1 VAGERATITFLDA
14 LVEALRRAGSYNRN
28 DQEPPAAV
36 LWPDKERQWVPLLP
50 LLRARLPLLTLG
62 DYHPGERSGPAFWL
76 RCMIARSIPD
86 DRLPDDAT
94 PILYLP
100 GYSRQELR
108 AIEDCPRP
116 LKPLAELQYRGT
128 IWTHRNGKDWTVSSF
143 LQSANPGLGIELGG
157 DSATR
162 EALQRALLR
171 IAEEPVARLRK
182 EAPLRAQFFDSLLNP
197 DEARSI
203 LLWLNDPAHYR
214 ERLSSAEWDAFVGLC
229 ARKYGVDPAK
239 DGPLAAAER
248 LGRQEPP
255 WELIWQRFRE
265 SPQAYPQL
273 PELLRRARPAQLTM
287 FDLAEAWPQD
297 NETAETQLR
306 IELQAQRERHPNE
319 VRETLARL
327 EAEHA
332 PRRDWVWAAL
342 GRAPLAAAL
351 EPLSRLAAATR
362 RIPAGAS
369 VAAIAAA
376 YAEWG
381 WEADAA
387 VLDALATVEDPGDV
401 AAVKSVITALY
412 RPWLTQAATTF
423 QQALVGAQEATST
436 AVEPIQPAAGVCVLF
451 CDALRF
457 DLGRALAAA
466 LSRRGLSSTLTTR
479 LAALP
484 TVTATAK
491 PALAPLNGQLSGAG
505 QGGLEPAI
513 TATGARLT
521 IDGLRRALEGQGY
534 QILRGNETGDPSGRA
549 WAELG
554 AIDSY
559 GHQHGWKLAHHVR
572 AELRALERRVAALLD
587 AGWQQVQVITD
598 HGWLMLPDG
607 LPKAELPEHLT
618 VVRKGRCA
626 RLKELAQTDQQVV
639 SWYWDPSARI
649 AVAPNICCYE
659 AGKEYEHGGLSPQEC
674 VVPVINVTRGGAIRR
689 DVVIERVA
697 WRGLRC
703 VIKVAGAQPGDRIDL
718 RGRAADPGSSL
729 TAEAKAPGPDGSV
742 SLIVPDDEREG
753 EDALV
758 VVLATD
764 GNVLAQTATVIGG

>member
-1 VAGERATITFLDA
+1 
-14 LVEALRRAGSYNRN
+14 
-28 DQEPPAAV
+28 
-36 LWPDKERQWVPLLP
+36 
-50 LLRARLPLLTLG
+50 
-62 DYHPGERSGPAFWL
+62 
-76 RCMIARSIPD
+76 MIARSIPD
-86 DRLPDDAT
+86 DRLPDDET
-94 PILYLP
+94 PILSLP

-143 LQSANPGLGIELGG
+143 LQSADPGLGVELGG

-203 LLWLNDPAHYR
+203 LLWLNDPAHFR
-214 ERLSSAEWDAFVGLC
+214 ERLSSAEWAAFAGLC

-297 NETAETQLR
+297 NETAEARLR
-306 IELQAQRERHPNE
+306 TELQVQRECHPSE

-332 PRRDWVWAAL
+332 PRRSWVWAAL

-362 RIPAGAS
+362 RIPAGAT
-369 VAAIAAA
+369 VAAIACA

-401 AAVKSVITALY
+401 AAVKAVVTALY

-423 QQALVGAQEATST
+423 QQALVGAQEATYP
-436 AVEPIQPAAGVCVLF
+436 ALAPIQPAAGVCVLF

-457 DLGRALAAA
+457 DLGQALVAA
-466 LSRRGLSSTLTTR
+466 LTQRGMSSTITTR

-484 TVTATAK
+484 TVTPTAK

-534 QILRGNETGDPSGRA
+534 QILRGDETGDPSGRA

-587 AGWQQVQVITD
+587 AGWQQVQVVTD

-626 RLKELAQTDQQVV
+626 RLKELAQTDQQIV
-639 SWYWDPSARI
+639 SWYWDPSVRI

-674 VVPVINVTRGGAIRR
+674 VVPVIRVTRGGAVRR
-689 DVVIERVA
+689 DVVIERVT

-703 VIKVAGAQPGDRIDL
+703 VIKVAGAQPSDRIDL

-729 TAEAKAPGPDGSV
+729 AAEAKAPGPDGRV

-753 EDALV
+753 EAALV
-758 VVLATD
+758 VVLAAD
-764 GNVLAQTATVIGG
+764 GSVLAQAATVIGG

>member
-1 VAGERATITFLDA
+1 MTHLDTTTFLDA

-36 LWPDKERQWVPLLP
+36 LWPDKERQWVQLLP
-50 LLRARLPLLTLG
+50 LLRAQLPLLTLG
-62 DYHPGERSGPAFWL
+62 EYNPAERSGPAFWL

-86 DRLPDDAT
+86 DLLPEHAT

-116 LKPLAELQYRGT
+116 LKPLAELQYRGA

-143 LQSANPGLGIELGG
+143 LQSAEPGLGIELGG

-171 IAEEPVARLRK
+171 VAEEPIARLRK

-197 DEARSI
+197 DEARSM
-203 LLWLNDPAHYR
+203 LLWLNDPAHHR
-214 ERLSSAEWDAFVGLC
+214 ERLSNAEWEAFAGLC
-229 ARKYGVDPAK
+229 VRKYGFDPAK

-248 LGRQEPP
+248 LGKQEAP
-255 WELIWQRFRE
+255 WDLIWQRYRE

-273 PELLRRARPAQLTM
+273 SELLRRARPAQLTM

-297 NETAETQLR
+297 NETAEAQLR
-306 IELQAQRERHPNE
+306 VQLQAQREHHPAE
-319 VRETLARL
+319 VREALARL
-327 EAEHA
+327 EGEHA
-332 PRRDWVWAAL
+332 PRRNWVWASL

-351 EPLSRLAAATR
+351 EQLGKLSTTTR
-362 RIPAGAS
+362 RVPAGAT
-369 VAAIAAA
+369 VNELAGA

-387 VLDALATVEDPGDV
+387 VMEALSRVEEPGDV
-401 AAVKSVITALY
+401 SAVKAVVTALY
-412 RPWLTQAATTF
+412 RPWLTQVATTF
-423 QQALVGAQEATST
+423 QRAVAAGPGVSYSTS
-436 AVEPIQPAAGVCVLF
+436 VPVQVAAGVCVLF

-466 LSRRGLSSTLTTR
+466 LNQRGLTCIVEAH

-484 TVTATAK
+484 TITPTAK
-491 PALAPLNGQLSGAG
+491 PALVPLNGQLSGAG

-513 TATGARLT
+513 TTTGTKLT
-521 IDGLRRALEGQGY
+521 IDGLRRSLEGQGY
-534 QILRGNETGDPSGRA
+534 QILRGDETGDPSGRA

-559 GHQHGWKLAHHVR
+559 GHQHGWKVAHHVR
-572 AELRALERRVAALLD
+572 AELGALERRIAALLD
-587 AGWQQVQVITD
+587 AGWQQIQVVTD

-618 VVRKGRCA
+618 VIRKGRCA
-626 RLKELAQTDQQVV
+626 RLKELAQTDQQTV
-639 SWYWDPSARI
+639 SWHWDNSVRI

-674 VVPVINVTRGGAIRR
+674 VVPFIRVTRGRVARR
-689 DVVIERVA
+689 DVVIESVT

-703 VIKVAGAQPGDRIDL
+703 VVKVAGAQQSDRVDL
-718 RGRAADPGSSL
+718 RGRVADSSSSL
-729 TAEAKAPGPDGSV
+729 AAEAKAPASDGTV

-753 EDALV
+753 EAALI
-758 VVLATD
+758 VVLAPD
-764 GNVLAQTATVIGG
+764 GSVLAQAATVIGG

>member
-1 VAGERATITFLDA
+1 MAGGRTTITFLDA

-28 DQEPPAAV
+28 DQEPPADV
-36 LWPDKERQWVPLLP
+36 LWPDKERQWLPLLP
-50 LLRARLPLLTLG
+50 LLRAQLPLLTLG

-86 DRLPDDAT
+86 DCLPDDET

-143 LQSANPGLGIELGG
+143 LQSADPGLGVELGG

-203 LLWLNDPAHYR
+203 LLWLNDPAHFR
-214 ERLSSAEWDAFVGLC
+214 ERLSSAEWDAFAGLC

-297 NETAETQLR
+297 NETAEAQLR
-306 IELQAQRERHPNE
+306 TELQAQRERHPNE

-327 EAEHA
+327 EAEQA
-332 PRRDWVWAAL
+332 PRRSWVWDAL

-362 RIPAGAS
+362 RIPAGAT
-369 VAAIAAA
+369 VAAIASA

-401 AAVKSVITALY
+401 AGVKAVVTALY

-423 QQALVGAQEATST
+423 QQALVGAQGATST
-436 AVEPIQPAAGVCVLF
+436 AMALIQPVAGVCVLF

-457 DLGRALAAA
+457 DLGRALATA
-466 LSRRGLSSTLTTR
+466 LTQRGLASTVETR

-484 TVTATAK
+484 TVTPTAK

-513 TATGARLT
+513 AATGTRLT
-521 IDGLRRALEGQGY
+521 IEGLRRVLEGQGY
-534 QILRGNETGDPSGRA
+534 QILRGDETGDPSGRA

-587 AGWQQVQVITD
+587 AGWQQVQVVTD

-626 RLKELAQTDQQVV
+626 RLKELAQTDQQIV
-639 SWYWDPSARI
+639 SWYWDPSVRI

-674 VVPVINVTRGGAIRR
+674 VVPVISVTRGGAIRR
-689 DVVIERVA
+689 DVVIESVT

-703 VIKVAGAQPGDRIDL
+703 VIKVAGAQPSTRVDL

-729 TAEAKAPGPDGSV
+729 AAEAKAPGPDGSV
-742 SLIVPDDEREG
+742 SLTVPDDEREG
-753 EDALV
+753 EAALV
-758 VVLATD
+758 VVLAAD
-764 GNVLAQTATVIGG
+764 GSALAQAATVIGG

>member
-1 VAGERATITFLDA
+1 MTHLDTTTFLDA

-28 DQEPPAAV
+28 DQEPPVAV
-36 LWPDKERQWVPLLP
+36 LWPDKERQWLPLLP
-50 LLRARLPLLTLG
+50 LLRAQLPLLTLG
-62 DYHPGERSGPAFWL
+62 EYNPAERSGPAFWL

-86 DRLPDDAT
+86 DLLPEHAT

-116 LKPLAELQYRGT
+116 LKPLAELQYRGA

-143 LQSANPGLGIELGG
+143 LQSADQGLGVELGG

-171 IAEEPVARLRK
+171 IAEEPLARLRK

-197 DEARSI
+197 DEARSM
-203 LLWLNDPAHYR
+203 LLWLNDPAHQR
-214 ERLSSAEWDAFVGLC
+214 ERLSNAEWEAFAGLC
-229 ARKYGVDPAK
+229 VRKYGFDPAK
-239 DGPLAAAER
+239 DGPLAAAEC
-248 LGRQEPP
+248 LGEQAAP
-255 WELIWQRFRE
+255 WDLIWQRFRE

-297 NETAETQLR
+297 NETAEAQLR
-306 IELQAQRERHPNE
+306 VQLQAQRERHPAE
-319 VRETLARL
+319 VRDALARL
-327 EAEHA
+327 EGEHA
-332 PRRDWVWAAL
+332 PRRNWVWATL

-351 EPLSRLAAATR
+351 EPLSKLATATR
-362 RIPAGAS
+362 RVPAGTT
-369 VAAIAAA
+369 VAELATA

-381 WEADAA
+381 WESEAA
-387 VLDALATVEDPGDV
+387 MLNALAGVEEPGDV
-401 AAVKSVITALY
+401 TAIKAVITALY
-412 RPWLTQAATTF
+412 RPWLTQVATIF
-423 QQALVGAQEATST
+423 QQVIANGPGATYTSP
-436 AVEPIQPAAGVCVLF
+436 VPIQPAAGTCVLF

-457 DLGRALAAA
+457 DLGRVLAAA
-466 LSRRGLSSTLTTR
+466 LTQRGLTSVIETR

-484 TVTATAK
+484 TVTPTAK
-491 PALAPLNGQLSGAG
+491 PALAPLNGQISGAG
-505 QGGLEPAI
+505 QSGLDPAV
-513 TATGARLT
+513 TATGAKLT
-521 IDGLRRALEGQGY
+521 IDSLRRALEGQGY
-534 QILRGNETGDPSGRA
+534 QILRGDETGDPSGRA
-549 WAELG
+549 WAEVG

-559 GHQHGWKLAHHVR
+559 GHQHGWKIAYHVR
-572 AELRALERRVAALLD
+572 AELRVLERRIVALLD
-587 AGWQQVQVITD
+587 AGWQRVQVITD

-618 VVRKGRCA
+618 MIRKGRCA
-626 RLKELAQTDQQVV
+626 RLKELSQTDQQTVA
-639 SWYWDPSARI
+639 WHWDPSVRI

-659 AGKEYEHGGLSPQEC
+659 AGKEYEHGGLSLQEC
-674 VVPVINVTRGGAIRR
+674 VVPVISVTRGGAARR
-689 DVVIERVA
+689 DVVIESVT

-703 VIKVAGAQPGDRIDL
+703 VVKVAGTQPSDQVDL

-729 TAEAKAPGPDGSV
+729 AAEAKAPGPEGNV

-753 EDALV
+753 EAVLV

-764 GNVLAQTATVIGG
+764 GSVLAQASTVIGG

>member
-1 VAGERATITFLDA
+1 M
-14 LVEALRRAGSYNRN
+14 EALRRAGSYNRN
-28 DQEPPAAV
+28 DQAPPVAV
-36 LWPDKERQWVPLLP
+36 LWPDKERQWLPLLP

-62 DYHPGERSGPAFWL
+62 DYVPAERSGPAFWL
-76 RCMIARSIPD
+76 RCMIARSLPEE
-86 DRLPDDAT
+86 RLPDDAT
-94 PILYLP
+94 PIIYLP

-143 LQSANPGLGIELGG
+143 LQAADPGLGIELAN

-162 EALQRALLR
+162 EALQRALPR
-171 IAEEPVARLRK
+171 IAEEAVARLRK

-203 LLWLNDPAHYR
+203 LLWLNDPAHFR
-214 ERLSSAEWDAFVGLC
+214 ERLSSAEWEAFAGLC
-229 ARKYGVDPAK
+229 IRKYGVDPAK

-248 LGRQEPP
+248 LGRQAPP
-255 WELIWQRFRE
+255 WKLIWQRFRE
-265 SPQAYPQL
+265 SPQAYPHL

-287 FDLAEAWPQD
+287 FERAEAWPQD
-297 NETAETQLR
+297 NETAEAQLR
-306 IELQAQRERHPNE
+306 TELQAQRERHPDE
-319 VRETLARL
+319 VRATLARL
-327 EAEHA
+327 EEEQA
-332 PRRDWVWAAL
+332 PRRNWIWAAL

-351 EPLSRLAAATR
+351 EPLCRLATATR
-362 RIPAGAS
+362 RVPSGAT
-369 VAAIAAA
+369 VAAIASV

-387 VLDALATVEDPGDV
+387 VLDALDTVEDPGDV
-401 AAVKSVITALY
+401 AAVKAVITALY
-412 RPWLTQAATTF
+412 RPWLTQTAITF
-423 QQALVGAQEATST
+423 QQAVADAQEAIC
-436 AVEPIQPAAGVCVLF
+436 AAPAPIQPAAGVCVLF

-466 LSRRGLSSTLTTR
+466 LERRGLRSTIATR

-484 TVTATAK
+484 TITATAK
-491 PALAPLNGQLSGAG
+491 PALAPLNGQLSGVG
-505 QGGLEPAI
+505 QGGLEPTL
-513 TATGARLT
+513 TATGVRLT
-521 IDGLRRALEGQGY
+521 SEGLRRVLEGQGY
-534 QILRGNETGDPSGRA
+534 QILPGDETGDPSGCA
-549 WAELG
+549 WTEAG

-559 GHQHGWKLAHHVR
+559 GHQHGWKLAHHVQ
-572 AELRALERRVAALLD
+572 AELRALERRIVALLD
-587 AGWQQVQVITD
+587 AGWQQVQVVTD

-626 RLKELAQTDQQVV
+626 RLKELAQTDQQIV
-639 SWYWDPSARI
+639 SWHWDPGVRI

-674 VVPVINVTRGGAIRR
+674 VVPVINVTRGKTVRR
-689 DVVIERVA
+689 DVVIESVT

-703 VIKVAGAQPGDRIDL
+703 VIKVAGAQAGDRVDL

-729 TAEAKAPGPDGSV
+729 AAEARAPGPDGSV

-753 EDALV
+753 EAALV
-758 VVLATD
+758 VALASD
-764 GNVLAQTATVIGG
+764 GSVLAQTATVIGG